1 MSTTVILE
9 PRKLRSTEG
18 SDMPRAKDSLGVDP
32 RAALGTSPLLLL
44 PRDIQMKMGELAAV
58 GRDQWLAV

>member
-1 MSTTVILE
+1 
-9 PRKLRSTEG
+9 
-18 SDMPRAKDSLGVDP
+18 MPRAKDSLGVDP
-32 RAALGTSPLLLL
+32 RAALGTSPPLLL